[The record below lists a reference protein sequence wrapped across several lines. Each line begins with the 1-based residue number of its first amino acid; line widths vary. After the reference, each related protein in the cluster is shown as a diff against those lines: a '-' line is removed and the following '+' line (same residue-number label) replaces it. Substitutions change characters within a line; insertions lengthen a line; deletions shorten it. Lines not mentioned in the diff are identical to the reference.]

1 MTGLIGI
8 AVLLGLGYCFSK
20 DRKAISWRAVGGAF
34 ALQFVVG
41 LVILFVPWGRTAL
54 KGVSQFVG
62 AVIGAGQQGIE
73 FVFGPAGDFSLGFF
87 FAFNVLPVIIFFSS
101 LIAVL
106 YYLGVMTW
114 IITLLGGMMS
124 KLLGTSHAE
133 SLSATANVF
142 VGQTEAPLVVRPYIA
157 GMTSSELFAVMV
169 GGLASIAGSVMAGYA
184 SMGVELNYLIAA
196 SFMSAPGGLLF
207 AKLLLPETGKPARK
221 VVLYKNQE
229 EKPAN
234 VFDAAAQGA
243 SSGLQLALNVGAM
256 LLAFIGLIAVMN
268 LGFAEVGKWFDR
280 EWSLE
285 GLFGWVL
292 APVAWMIG
300 VPWQEATQGGSLIGV
315 KLVANEFIAFE
326 SLQGFDTAGHF
337 SDRSHGI
344 MTFALCG
351 FANLSSIAI
360 LLGGLGVMAPERRAE
375 IARLGL
381 FAVYAATC
389 SNLMSASIASLFLS

>member
-1 MTGLIGI
+1 MTGLLGI
-8 AVLLGLGYCFSK
+8 TVLLGLGYCLSK
-20 DRKAISWRAVGGAF
+20 NRKAISWRAVGGAF
-34 ALQFVVG
+34 AIQF
-41 LVILFVPWGRTAL
+41 LVAVIVLYVPWGRTAL
-54 KGVSQFVG
+54 MWMSDFVG
-62 AVIGAGQQGIE
+62 AIIGAGQEGIE
-73 FVFGPAGDFSLGFF
+73 FLFRPAGDSSLGFV

-106 YYLGVMTW
+106 YYLGVMNW
-114 IITLLGGMMS
+114 IITLFGGLVS
-124 KLLGTSHAE
+124 RLLGTSHAE

-157 GMTSSELFAVMV
+157 GMTRSELFAVMV

-184 SMGVELNYLIAA
+184 GMGVQLNYLIAA

-207 AKLLLPETGKPARK
+207 AKLLLPETGKPVRNVK
-221 VVLYKNQE
+221 VYQNEE

-256 LLAFIGLIAVMN
+256 LLAFIGLIAVVN
-268 LGFAEVGKWFDR
+268 LGFAEVGKWFDAA
-280 EWSLE
+280 WSLQ
-285 GLFGWVL
+285 GLFGWVF
-292 APVAWMIG
+292 APVAWLLG
-300 VPWQEATQGGSLIGV
+300 VPWQEASQGGSLIGI

-326 SLQGFDTAGHF
+326 SLQGFQAAESIST
-337 SDRSHGI
+337 RSHGI

-360 LLGGLGVMAPERRAE
+360 LLGGLGVMAPERRPE

-389 SNLMSASIASLFLS
+389 SNLMSASIASLFL

>member
-1 MTGLIGI
+1 MTGLLGI
-8 AVLLGLGYCFSK
+8 VVLLGLGYCFSK

-34 ALQFVVG
+34 ALQFLVAIVV
-41 LVILFVPWGRTAL
+41 LFVPWGRAAL
-54 KGVSQFVG
+54 KGVSSFVG
-62 AVIGAGQQGIE
+62 AIIGAGQEGIE
-73 FVFGPAGDFSLGFF
+73 FVFGPAGDLSLGFF

-106 YYLGVMTW
+106 YYLGVMNRL
-114 IITLLGGMMS
+114 ITLLGGLIS
-124 KLLGTSHAE
+124 KLLGTSRAE
-133 SLSATANVF
+133 SLSATANIF

-157 GMTSSELFAVMV
+157 GMTRSELFAVMV
-169 GGLASIAGSVMAGYA
+169 GGLASIAGSVMAGYE

-207 AKLLLPETGKPARK
+207 AKLLLPETGQPVRRVK
-221 VVLYKNQE
+221 VYQDDAD
-229 EKPAN
+229 KPAN

-256 LLAFIGLIAVMN
+256 LLAFIGLIAVVN
-268 LGFAEVGKWFDR
+268 LGLAEVGSWFKA

-285 GLFGWVL
+285 GLFGWL
-292 APVAWMIG
+292 FAPVAWLLG
-300 VPWQEATQGGSLIGV
+300 VPWNDAAQGGSLIGT
-315 KLVANEFIAFE
+315 KLVANEFIAFQ
-326 SLQGFDTAGHF
+326 SLEGFQAAATI
-337 SDRSHGI
+337 SPRSYGI

-360 LLGGLGVMAPERRAE
+360 LLGGLGVMAPQRRPE

-389 SNLMSASIASLFLS
+389 SNLMSASIASLFL

>member
-1 MTGLIGI
+1 MTGLLGI
-8 AVLLGLGYCFSK
+8 VVLLGLGYCFSK

-34 ALQFVVG
+34 ALQFLVAIVV
-41 LVILFVPWGRTAL
+41 LFVPWGRAAL
-54 KGVSQFVG
+54 KGVSSFVG
-62 AVIGAGQQGIE
+62 AIIGAGQEGIE
-73 FVFGPAGDFSLGFF
+73 FVFGPAGDLSLGFF

-106 YYLGVMTW
+106 YYLGVMNRL
-114 IITLLGGMMS
+114 ITLLGGLIS
-124 KLLGTSHAE
+124 KLLGTSRAE
-133 SLSATANVF
+133 SLSATANIF

-157 GMTSSELFAVMV
+157 GMTRSELFAVMV
-169 GGLASIAGSVMAGYA
+169 GGLASIAGSVMAGYE

-207 AKLLLPETGKPARK
+207 AKLLLPETGQPVRRVK
-221 VVLYKNQE
+221 VYQDDAD
-229 EKPAN
+229 KPAN

-256 LLAFIGLIAVMN
+256 LLAFIGLIAVVN
-268 LGFAEVGKWFDR
+268 LGLAEVGSWFKA

-285 GLFGWVL
+285 GLFGWL
-292 APVAWMIG
+292 FAPGAWLLG
-300 VPWQEATQGGSLIGV
+300 VPWNDAAQGGSLIGT
-315 KLVANEFIAFE
+315 KLVANEFIAFQ
-326 SLQGFDTAGHF
+326 SLEGFQAAATI
-337 SDRSHGI
+337 SPRSYGI

-360 LLGGLGVMAPERRAE
+360 LLGGLGVMAPQRRPE

-389 SNLMSASIASLFLS
+389 SNLMSASIASLFL

>member
-1 MTGLIGI
+1 MTGILGI
-8 AVLLGLGYCFSK
+8 VVLLGLGYLLSK
-20 DRKAISWRAVGGAF
+20 DRKAIRWRAVGGAF
-34 ALQFVVG
+34 ALQFSVA
-41 LVILFVPWGRTAL
+41 VIVLFVPWGRTAL
-54 KGVSQFVG
+54 RWMSEFVG
-62 AVIGAGQQGIE
+62 SIIGASNQGID
-73 FVFGPAGDFSLGFF
+73 FLFRPGGDAPPLGFI

-106 YYLGVMTW
+106 YYLGVMNW
-114 IITLLGGMMS
+114 IITLLGGLVS

-184 SMGVELNYLIAA
+184 GMGVQLNYLIAA

-207 AKLLLPETGKPARK
+207 AKLLLPETGQPVRK
-221 VVLYKNQE
+221 VQIYQDE
-229 EKPAN
+229 DDKPAN

-256 LLAFIGLIAVMN
+256 LLAFIGLIAVVN
-268 LGFAEVGKWFDR
+268 LGLGQVGSWFNAS
-280 EWSLE
+280 WSLE
-285 GLFGWVL
+285 ALFGWAF
-292 APVAWMIG
+292 APVAWLLG
-300 VPWQEATQGGSLIGV
+300 VPWHEAAQGGSLIGT
-315 KLVANEFIAFE
+315 KLVANEFIAFL
-326 SLQGFDTAGHF
+326 SLQGFQAAESISPRT
-337 SDRSHGI
+337 HGI

-360 LLGGLGVMAPERRAE
+360 LLGGLGVMAPERRPE

-389 SNLMSASIASLFLS
+389 SNLMSASIASLFL